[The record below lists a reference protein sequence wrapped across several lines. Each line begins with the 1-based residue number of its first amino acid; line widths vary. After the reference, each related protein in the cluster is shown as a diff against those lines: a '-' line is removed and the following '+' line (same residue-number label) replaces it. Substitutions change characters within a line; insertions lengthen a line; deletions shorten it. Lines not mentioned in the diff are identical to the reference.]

1 MTPWG
6 ERKLSIHEK
15 LSIIAIHV
23 TGMIGTMKS
32 VPYFLIFLVWGLISS
47 SAFVSVSCPPPCH
60 RKGACQLH
68 DQRSSGES
76 FKEEAERLLAQARA
90 LRADLPPESE
100 KNAATATKPPI
111 PAALSPWTVP
121 PDQESCTGVDYR
133 LDIDIGRESGT
144 WMDPRWGA
152 SGKRIEFTLD
162 VRFATTD
169 KNTVALAGEEIKQL
183 MVKDNFGG
191 KSSQVYILHTAE
203 NARLRKGYDKMK
215 CYGGGYRID
224 TDAKNAVARF
234 YVRLEG
240 TPAES
245 SSYGDV
251 SIPAGC
257 LYFSIPVFG
266 GSISQLSSKEGLI
279 TVRQVGWHTGWRREE
294 SRIVG
299 TFRAKP
305 MQDAKRRDKF

>member
-1 MTPWG
+1 MKGVHTFLLFLLCG
-6 ERKLSIHEK
+6 LS
-15 LSIIAIHV
+15 
-23 TGMIGTMKS
+23 
-32 VPYFLIFLVWGLISS
+32 SS
-47 SAFVSVSCPPPCH
+47 SAFVSVSCPLYH
-60 RKGACQLH
+60 RKGACQLQ

-76 FKEEAERLLAQARA
+76 LKDEAERLLAQARA
-90 LRADLPPESE
+90 LRAGLPPESE
-100 KNAATATKPPI
+100 KKAATATTTNYNPPT
-111 PAALSPWTVP
+111 PALSPWTVP
-121 PDQESCTGVDYR
+121 PDQEDSTGVDYR

-152 SGKRIEFTLD
+152 SGKRIELTLD
-162 VRFATTD
+162 VRFAAA
-169 KNTVALAGEEIKQL
+169 ALAGEEVKEL

-191 KSSQVYILHTAE
+191 KSSPVYILQTAE
-203 NARLRKGYDKMK
+203 NARLRNGYDKMK
-215 CYGGGYRID
+215 CFGGGYRID

-266 GSISQLSSKEGLI
+266 GSISNLSSKEGLI

-299 TFRAKP
+299 TFRAKG

>member
-1 MTPWG
+1 MC
-6 ERKLSIHEK
+6 
-15 LSIIAIHV
+15 
-23 TGMIGTMKS
+23 
-32 VPYFLIFLVWGLISS
+32 IFLLFFLCGGLSSS
-47 SAFVSVSCPPPCH
+47 SAFISVSCPPCH
-60 RKGACQLH
+60 RKSACLLQ

-76 FKEEAERLLAQARA
+76 FKDEAERLLAQARA
-90 LRADLPPESE
+90 LRADLPPEPE
-100 KNAATATKPPI
+100 KNAATAATINPPT
-111 PAALSPWTVP
+111 PALSPWTVP
-121 PDQESCTGVDYR
+121 PDQEGCTGVGYR

-162 VRFATTD
+162 VRFATATID
-169 KNTVALAGEEIKQL
+169 KKTSALAGEEIKQL

-191 KSSQVYILHTAE
+191 KSSPVYILQTAE
-203 NARLRKGYDKMK
+203 SARLRNGFEKMK

-234 YVRLEG
+234 YVMVEG
-240 TPAES
+240 TPAENS
-245 SSYGDV
+245 SFGDV

-266 GSISQLSSKEGLI
+266 GSISQLSSKEALI

>member
-1 MTPWG
+1 MYSFP
-6 ERKLSIHEK
+6 L
-15 LSIIAIHV
+15 
-23 TGMIGTMKS
+23 
-32 VPYFLIFLVWGLISS
+32 FLLCGLISS
-47 SAFVSVSCPPPCH
+47 SAFVSVSYPPCH
-60 RKGACQLH
+60 TRKDACQLQ

-90 LRADLPPESE
+90 LRADLPLELE
-100 KNAATATKPPI
+100 KNAATATTTNPPT
-111 PAALSPWTVP
+111 PALSPWTVP
-121 PDQESCTGVDYR
+121 PDQEGCTGVDYR

-191 KSSQVYILHTAE
+191 KSSPVYILQTAE
-203 NARLRKGYDKMK
+203 NARLRNGYEKMK

-234 YVRLEG
+234 YVRLDG
-240 TPAES
+240 TPVG

-305 MQDAKRRDKF
+305 IQDAKRRDKF

>member
-1 MTPWG
+1 MNTIILLLLCG
-6 ERKLSIHEK
+6 LS
-15 LSIIAIHV
+15 
-23 TGMIGTMKS
+23 
-32 VPYFLIFLVWGLISS
+32 SS
-47 SAFVSVSCPPPCH
+47 SAFVSVSCPPCH
-60 RKGACQLH
+60 RKGACQLQ

-76 FKEEAERLLAQARA
+76 LKDEAERLLAQARA
-90 LRADLPPESE
+90 LRADLPPEAE
-100 KNAATATKPPI
+100 KKTASATTNNLPFTP
-111 PAALSPWTVP
+111 ALSPWTVP
-121 PDQESCTGVDYR
+121 TDQEGCTGVDYR
-133 LDIDIGRESGT
+133 LDIDMGRESGT

-152 SGKRIEFTLD
+152 SGNRIEFTLD

-169 KNTVALAGEEIKQL
+169 QNGSALAGEEIKQL

-191 KSSQVYILHTAE
+191 KSSPVCILQTAT
-203 NARLRKGYDKMK
+203 NARLRNGYEKMK
-215 CYGGGYRID
+215 CDGGGYRID
-224 TDAKNAVARF
+224 IDAKNGVARF
-234 YVRLEG
+234 FVSVEG

-251 SIPAGC
+251 SIPEGR

-266 GSISQLSSKEGLI
+266 GSISNLSSKEGLI
-279 TVRQVGWHTGWRREE
+279 TVRQIGWHTGWRREE

>member
-1 MTPWG
+1 MYSFP
-6 ERKLSIHEK
+6 L
-15 LSIIAIHV
+15 
-23 TGMIGTMKS
+23 
-32 VPYFLIFLVWGLISS
+32 FLLCGLISS
-47 SAFVSVSCPPPCH
+47 SAFVSVSYPPCH
-60 RKGACQLH
+60 RKYACQLQ

-90 LRADLPPESE
+90 LRADLPLESE
-100 KNAATATKPPI
+100 KNSATATTNNPPT
-111 PAALSPWTVP
+111 PALSPWTVP
-121 PDQESCTGVDYR
+121 PDQEGCTGVDYR

-191 KSSQVYILHTAE
+191 KSSPVYILQTAE
-203 NARLRKGYDKMK
+203 NARLRNGYEKMK

-234 YVRLEG
+234 YVRLDG
-240 TPAES
+240 TPVG

-305 MQDAKRRDKF
+305 IQDAKRRDKF

>member
-1 MTPWG
+1 MLFSTI
-6 ERKLSIHEK
+6 EIH
-15 LSIIAIHV
+15 IR
-23 TGMIGTMKS
+23 TGMRGTMKS
-32 VPYFLIFLVWGLISS
+32 MPTYLLFLLCGGLSSS
-47 SAFVSVSCPPPCH
+47 SAFVSVSCPPCN
-60 RKGACQLH
+60 RKGVCQLQ

-76 FKEEAERLLAQARA
+76 LKDEAERLLAQARA
-90 LRADLPPESE
+90 LRAELPPALE
-100 KNAATATKPPI
+100 KKAATTTTTNYNPPT
-111 PAALSPWTVP
+111 PALSPWTVP
-121 PDQESCTGVDYR
+121 PEQEGSTGVDYR

-162 VRFATTD
+162 VRFAAT
-169 KNTVALAGEEIKQL
+169 ALAGEEVKEL

-191 KSSQVYILHTAE
+191 KSSPAYILQTAE
-203 NARLRKGYDKMK
+203 NARLRNGYEKMK
-215 CYGGGYRID
+215 CFGGGYRID
-224 TDAKNAVARF
+224 TDAKNEVARF
-234 YVRLEG
+234 YVKLEG

-266 GSISQLSSKEGLI
+266 GRISQLSSKEGLI

-305 MQDAKRRDKF
+305 ILDARRRDKF

>member
-1 MTPWG
+1 MTPWQIVASLLRQVTTTLLQHTMNAILLFLLCG
-6 ERKLSIHEK
+6 LS
-15 LSIIAIHV
+15 L
-23 TGMIGTMKS
+23 
-32 VPYFLIFLVWGLISS
+32 S
-47 SAFVSVSCPPPCH
+47 SAFVSVSCPPCH
-60 RKGACQLH
+60 RIGACQLQ
-68 DQRSSGES
+68 DQQRSSGES
-76 FKEEAERLLAQARA
+76 FKDEAERLLAQARA
-90 LRADLPPESE
+90 LRAELPPESE
-100 KNAATATKPPI
+100 KNAATATTNNPPT
-111 PAALSPWTVP
+111 PPALSPWTVP
-121 PDQESCTGVDYR
+121 TDQEGCTGVDYR
-133 LDIDIGRESGT
+133 LDIDMGRESGT

-169 KNTVALAGEEIKQL
+169 KNGSALAGEEIKQF

-191 KSSQVYILHTAE
+191 KSSPVYILQTAV
-203 NARLRKGYDKMK
+203 NARLRNGNEKMK

-224 TDAKNAVARF
+224 TDAKNGVARF
-234 YVRLEG
+234 YVSVEG

-245 SSYGDV
+245 SSFGDV
-251 SIPAGC
+251 IIPAGC

-266 GSISQLSSKEGLI
+266 GSISQMSSKEGLI

-299 TFRAKP
+299 NFRAKP

>member
-1 MTPWG
+1 
-6 ERKLSIHEK
+6 
-15 LSIIAIHV
+15 
-23 TGMIGTMKS
+23 
-32 VPYFLIFLVWGLISS
+32 
-47 SAFVSVSCPPPCH
+47 
-60 RKGACQLH
+60 
-68 DQRSSGES
+68 
-76 FKEEAERLLAQARA
+76 
-90 LRADLPPESE
+90 
-100 KNAATATKPPI
+100 
-111 PAALSPWTVP
+111 
-121 PDQESCTGVDYR
+121 
-133 LDIDIGRESGT
+133 
-144 WMDPRWGA
+144 MDPRWGA

-162 VRFATTD
+162 VRFAAT
-169 KNTVALAGEEIKQL
+169 ALASEEVKQL

-191 KSSQVYILHTAE
+191 KSSPVYILQTAE
-203 NARLRKGYDKMK
+203 NARLRNGYEKMK
-215 CYGGGYRID
+215 CFGGGYRID

-240 TPAES
+240 TPDES

-305 MQDAKRRDKF
+305 IQDAKRRDKF